1 MCFGVIPLAVATGT
15 GAMTMKS
22 IGVVVLG
29 GMIAATFISTMLVP
43 VVYVLLETMRELV
56 VDVQEEVKNRELI

>member
-1 MCFGVIPLAVATGT
+1 MIPLAVATGA
-15 GAMTMKS
+15 GAMTMRS
-22 IGVVVLG
+22 IGVIVLG

-56 VDVQEEVKNRELI
+56 VDVEEEVKNREMI